1 MSPWSARITATSSSV
16 GSIGTGSI
24 GSSATPAEASAP
36 VSPSISRSMR
46 ILNSLS
52 VGSWRTDSAP
62 VSRWSTSSVPSRPS
76 FESGSVAIVNHRLKS
91 WLRR

>member
-1 MSPWSARITATSSSV
+1 MSPCSARITAWSSSDS
-16 GSIGTGSI
+16 SIGSGSI
-24 GSSATPAEASAP
+24 GSWATPAAARSLVP
-36 VSPSISRSMR
+36 FSISRSIR

-62 VSRWSTSSVPSRPS
+62 VSSVSTSSVPCRPS
-76 FESGSVAIVNHRLKS
+76 FESGSVAIVNHMLKS